1 MNAVVAMQRFPTG
14 LRRRLALMFVLV
26 AGASAGALAVGASA
40 AVTSYRHHSFR
51 DRAHLEVQ
59 EDLAVVDGA
68 SPGSLL
74 VPRLQRTEEPG
85 GPGVLVA
92 EDGVTSAS
100 VNTLSLRN
108 VPPDLRA
115 RVGAGNDE
123 LVDGTTSISG
133 DSYLVLGTR
142 LPGDVEA
149 YFFFSRADL
158 LRGLAELRVTLLI
171 GWIVVVAAAAI
182 VGTLV
187 ARRTLRPVQ
196 AAADAA
202 RSVAE
207 GLLETRLVV
216 DSDDEFG
223 QWAQSFN
230 EMVAALEEKILALE
244 RARDRELRFN
254 ADVAHELRTPLGS
267 LVTAATL
274 VEEHA
279 DDLPAHLRR
288 PSELVV
294 AGARRLHRLVDEL
307 LELHR
312 LEAGQEVVDA
322 QQEDLTALVTAALVG
337 HGWQDRVRLRT
348 EGGPVVET
356 DRRRVDRIV
365 ANLVGNALDHG
376 GGDVTVTVAAEG
388 TTARLVVEDRGP
400 GIPPEAL
407 PSLFDRYYKVSRSR
421 TAPSA
426 RAGGGSGLG
435 LAIAAEQARLLGGRL
450 GVTSELGRGTTF
462 TLELPTG
469 GVDGTPPPAPV
480 RPVSAAG
487 RRRGEPAV

>member
-1 MNAVVAMQRFPTG
+1 
-14 LRRRLALMFVLV
+14 MFVLV
-26 AGASAGALAVGASA
+26 AGAAAGALAVGASA

-59 EDLAVVDGA
+59 EDLAIVDGA
-68 SPGSLL
+68 SPGRLL

-85 GPGVLVA
+85 GPGVLVV

-100 VNTLSLRN
+100 VNTLGLGN
-108 VPPDLRA
+108 VPGDLRE
-115 RVGAGNDE
+115 RVADGGDGI
-123 LVDGTTSISG
+123 VDGTTSISG

-254 ADVAHELRTPLGS
+254 ADVAHELRTPLGA

-279 DDLPAHLRR
+279 ADLPPHLRR

-322 QQEDLTALVTAALVG
+322 QQEDLAALVSAALVA
-337 HGWQDRVRLRT
+337 HGWQDRVALRT
-348 EGGPVVET
+348 EGGAVVET

-365 ANLVGNALDHG
+365 ANLVGNALEHG
-376 GGDVTVTVAAEG
+376 GGDVTVTVAVVG
-388 TTARLVVEDRGP
+388 STARLVVEDRGP

-421 TAPSA
+421 TASTGV
-426 RAGGGSGLG
+426 RASGGSGLG

-450 GVTSELGRGTTF
+450 GVTSEVGRGTTF
-462 TLELPTG
+462 TFELPTG
-469 GVDGTPPPAPV
+469 STGTAPPGGIT
-480 RPVSAAG
+480 PVSAAG